1 MSLIIP
7 ANSAAA
13 TGFDVANSCRFN
25 STSSDKLTRTFGSGG
40 SVVKWT
46 YSTWFKISYIGG
58 NEQVFFSSFDNGDN
72 YSYIKINGNNKLEFR
87 AEASGSDVLRYTLTR
102 RFRDPSAFMHLV
114 VALDSSLGT
123 AGDRIKIWI
132 NGVRETVFD
141 ASTAPSQD
149 ATTLINS
156 AAAHEIGHAG
166 DGSDFFNG
174 YMSQVGFINNAQY
187 DADQFGEFDNS
198 GIWKPIDISGLT
210 FGQTS
215 FFLDFETDGTNTAF
229 IDSGPDARAVTVTG
243 GVDHSF
249 TQAKFGGSSIF
260 FDGTDDSLDIADST
274 DFDFGTG
281 NFTFEF
287 WVYKTASGKAAIFET
302 RASDDNDGF
311 NLEFNSTGNGAF
323 EWYDTSIASGN
334 DLPKDG
340 SAIALNTWTHFAV
353 VRNGSSCKMY
363 RDGTAVGTEKDV
375 GTDSQVSAGTPTI
388 GESAAGAND
397 FQGYLDEI
405 RLSSTARYTGN
416 FTAPSAAFTSDSDT
430 VLLIQSKASN
440 LLGGDKSGV
449 GNHLTTTNLAA
460 TDQSTDTC
468 TNNFATMNPLDNFY
482 GQNTLSEGNLKMV
495 TSTTTG
501 DDAPSRSTIG
511 VASGKWFWE
520 VKVTSNAGAS
530 NIGAM
535 ADQETADDQ
544 NLGHTAHGYSYKHDG
559 NVTTNNDNITSSTN
573 PAFNGS
579 TYTDGDIIGVALN
592 LDDNNIIW
600 YKNGSV
606 QNSGTGIAITAA
618 ASTPLGFYFAASSD
632 NTENSSTSTHE
643 YNFGSP
649 PYAISSGNTDGNGY
663 GNFEYAV
670 PNGYYSLN
678 SKNLSEYG

>member
-187 DADQFGEFDNS
+187 DADQFGEFDEDS

-215 FFLDFETDGTNTAF
+215 FFLDF
-229 IDSGPDARAVTVTG
+229 
-243 GVDHSF
+243 
-249 TQAKFGGSSIF
+249 
-260 FDGTDDSLDIADST
+260 ADSA
-274 DFDFGTG
+274 DLG
-281 NFTFEF
+281 
-287 WVYKTASGKAAIFET
+287 
-302 RASDDNDGF
+302 DD
-311 NLEFNSTGNGAF
+311 E
-323 EWYDTSIASGN
+323 SGN
-334 DLPKDG
+334 SNDWTEVNLT
-340 SAIALNTWTHFAV
+340 AI
-353 VRNGSSCKMY
+353 
-363 RDGTAVGTEKDV
+363 
-375 GTDSQVSAGTPTI
+375 
-388 GESAAGAND
+388 
-397 FQGYLDEI
+397 
-405 RLSSTARYTGN
+405 
-416 FTAPSAAFTSDSDT
+416 
-430 VLLIQSKASN
+430 
-440 LLGGDKSGV
+440 
-449 GNHLTTTNLAA
+449 
-460 TDQSTDTC
+460 DQSTDTC
-468 TNNFATMNPLDNFY
+468 TNNFATFNPLTTIDAS
-482 GQNTLSEGNLKMV
+482 LIKEGNLFPELATADESV
-495 TSTTTG
+495 V
-501 DDAPSRSTIG
+501 STI
-511 VASGKWFWE
+511 AMTSGKWYWE
-520 VKVTSNAGAS
+520 AKVTDQGSRGYHGITSYTVPQIGGNAPRISGFSFAVAFGHDGTTGAGVGTVNSNFKGSAIANDEILTFCFDADNGQIWIDINAVDISGTATVTGLTTGIPYFAFFEESGSNA
-530 NIGAM
+530 
-535 ADQETADDQ
+535 DR
-544 NLGHTAHGYSYKHDG
+544 
-559 NVTTNNDNITSSTN
+559 
-573 PAFNGS
+573 
-579 TYTDGDIIGVALN
+579 TDV
-592 LDDNNIIW
+592 
-600 YKNGSV
+600 K
-606 QNSGTGIAITAA
+606 
-618 ASTPLGFYFAASSD
+618 
-632 NTENSSTSTHE
+632 

-649 PYAISSGNTDGNGY
+649 IVALSSANADGEGF
-663 GNFEYAV
+663 GSFEYA
-670 PNGYYSLN
+670 PPSGYFALCT
-678 SKNLSEYG
+678 KNLAEYG

>member
-187 DADQFGEFDNS
+187 DADQFGEFDEDS

-215 FFLDFETDGTNTAF
+215 FFLDF
-229 IDSGPDARAVTVTG
+229 
-243 GVDHSF
+243 
-249 TQAKFGGSSIF
+249 
-260 FDGTDDSLDIADST
+260 ADSA
-274 DFDFGTG
+274 DLG
-281 NFTFEF
+281 
-287 WVYKTASGKAAIFET
+287 
-302 RASDDNDGF
+302 DD
-311 NLEFNSTGNGAF
+311 E
-323 EWYDTSIASGN
+323 SGN
-334 DLPKDG
+334 SNDWTEVNLT
-340 SAIALNTWTHFAV
+340 AI
-353 VRNGSSCKMY
+353 
-363 RDGTAVGTEKDV
+363 
-375 GTDSQVSAGTPTI
+375 
-388 GESAAGAND
+388 
-397 FQGYLDEI
+397 
-405 RLSSTARYTGN
+405 
-416 FTAPSAAFTSDSDT
+416 
-430 VLLIQSKASN
+430 
-440 LLGGDKSGV
+440 
-449 GNHLTTTNLAA
+449 
-460 TDQSTDTC
+460 DQSTDTC
-468 TNNFATMNPLDNFY
+468 TNNFATFNPLTTIDAS
-482 GQNTLSEGNLKMV
+482 LIKEGNLFPELATADESV
-495 TSTTTG
+495 V
-501 DDAPSRSTIG
+501 STI
-511 VASGKWFWE
+511 AMTSGKWYWE
-520 VKVTSNAGAS
+520 AKVTDQGSRGYHGITSYTVPQIGGNAPRISGFSFAVAF
-530 NIGAM
+530 G
-535 ADQETADDQ
+535 
-544 NLGHTAHGYSYKHDG
+544 HDG
-559 NVTTNNDNITSSTN
+559 TTGAGVGTVNSNFKGSAIANDEILTFCFD
-573 PAFNGS
+573 ADNGQIWI
-579 TYTDGDIIGVALN
+579 DINAVDI
-592 LDDNNIIW
+592 
-600 YKNGSV
+600 
-606 QNSGTGIAITAA
+606 SGTATVTGLTTGI
-618 ASTPLGFYFAASSD
+618 PYFAFFEESGS
-632 NTENSSTSTHE
+632 NTDRTDVK

-649 PYAISSGNTDGNGY
+649 IVALSSANADGEGF
-663 GNFEYAV
+663 GSFEYA
-670 PNGYYSLN
+670 PPSGYFALCT
-678 SKNLSEYG
+678 KNLAEYG

>member
-187 DADQFGEFDNS
+187 DADQFGEFDEDS

-215 FFLDFETDGTNTAF
+215 FFLDF
-229 IDSGPDARAVTVTG
+229 
-243 GVDHSF
+243 
-249 TQAKFGGSSIF
+249 
-260 FDGTDDSLDIADST
+260 ADSA
-274 DFDFGTG
+274 DLG
-281 NFTFEF
+281 
-287 WVYKTASGKAAIFET
+287 
-302 RASDDNDGF
+302 DD
-311 NLEFNSTGNGAF
+311 E
-323 EWYDTSIASGN
+323 SGN
-334 DLPKDG
+334 SND
-340 SAIALNTWTHFAV
+340 WTEV
-353 VRNGSSCKMY
+353 
-363 RDGTAVGTEKDV
+363 
-375 GTDSQVSAGTPTI
+375 
-388 GESAAGAND
+388 
-397 FQGYLDEI
+397 
-405 RLSSTARYTGN
+405 
-416 FTAPSAAFTSDSDT
+416 
-430 VLLIQSKASN
+430 
-440 LLGGDKSGV
+440 
-449 GNHLTTTNLAA
+449 NLAA
-460 TDQSTDTC
+460 IDQSTDTC
-468 TNNFATMNPLDNFY
+468 TNNFATFNPLTTIDAS
-482 GQNTLSEGNLKMV
+482 LIKEGNLFPELATADESV
-495 TSTTTG
+495 V
-501 DDAPSRSTIG
+501 STI
-511 VASGKWFWE
+511 AMTSGKWYWE
-520 VKVTSNAGAS
+520 AKVTDQGSRGYHGITSYTVPQIGGNAPRISGFSFAVAFGHDGTTGAGVGTVNSNFKGSAIANDEILTFCFDADNGQIWIDINAVDISGTATVTGLTTGIPYFAFFEESGSNA
-530 NIGAM
+530 
-535 ADQETADDQ
+535 DR
-544 NLGHTAHGYSYKHDG
+544 
-559 NVTTNNDNITSSTN
+559 
-573 PAFNGS
+573 
-579 TYTDGDIIGVALN
+579 TDV
-592 LDDNNIIW
+592 
-600 YKNGSV
+600 K
-606 QNSGTGIAITAA
+606 
-618 ASTPLGFYFAASSD
+618 
-632 NTENSSTSTHE
+632 

-649 PYAISSGNTDGNGY
+649 IVALSSANADGEGF
-663 GNFEYAV
+663 GSFEYA
-670 PNGYYSLN
+670 PPSGYFALCT
-678 SKNLSEYG
+678 KNLAEYG